1 MEEFVVAMFLEKF
14 QTNIKSTQIINAI
27 FFLRLHGFFVSEFIG
42 SGPFGIAMVAL
53 NTATN

>member
-1 MEEFVVAMFLEKF
+1 LEKF